1 MKIYFAGSI
10 RGGRK
15 DANLYH
21 QIIEHLSMQHTVFTE
36 HIGDDSIN
44 WQGEKNITD
53 EYIYKRDMNWLGGAE
68 ALIAEISTPSL
79 GVGYELAIA
88 EKLSL
93 PVLCIYKLENKKIS
107 AMISGNKSFYCKKY
121 LNLSDAIKYIDSF
134 LLNI

>member
-121 LNLSDAIKYIDSF
+121 LNLSGAIKYIDSF